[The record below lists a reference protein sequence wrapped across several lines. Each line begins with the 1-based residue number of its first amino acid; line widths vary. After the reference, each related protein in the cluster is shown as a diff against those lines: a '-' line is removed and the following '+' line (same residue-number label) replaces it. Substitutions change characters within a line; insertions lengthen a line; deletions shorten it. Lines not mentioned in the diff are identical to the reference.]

1 MKDTFSVILLI
12 VTFFLIGFFVGKEYV
27 APEVKTIT
35 RTDTVKVSYA
45 DTVYKFKSK
54 IKRTLVRDTV
64 AYRDSF
70 YVHDTLYVSYFSPFR
85 LGSDTLNCTG
95 NVYFDMKRFSFDNV
109 KFKYPSRAIYQ
120 TKFITKTNWTWTII
134 GTAAGIIT
142 GVILMK

>member
-1 MKDTFSVILLI
+1 MKSTLVNIILIITL
-12 VTFFLIGFFVGKEYV
+12 LGIGFLVGQSYV
-27 APEVKTIT
+27 VPEVKTNT
-35 RTDTVKVSYA
+35 KTDTVKVSYV

-95 NVYFDMKRFSFDNV
+95 NVHFDMKRFSFDNV

-120 TKFITKTNWTWTII
+120 TKLIVKTNWTI
-134 GTAAGIIT
+134 TAIASAVALGL
-142 GVILMK
+142 GVLIAK